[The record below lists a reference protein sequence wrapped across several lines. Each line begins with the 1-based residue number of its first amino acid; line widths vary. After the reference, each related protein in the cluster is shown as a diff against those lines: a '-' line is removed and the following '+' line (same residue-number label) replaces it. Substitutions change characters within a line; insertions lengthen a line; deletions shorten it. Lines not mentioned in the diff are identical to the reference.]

1 MTPVFDLTG
10 KLAATERLNCPV
22 RIKGEPGFRIERIRN
37 SLLEIERGIASID
50 HDMAELDRA
59 YRIKQT
65 QLTLARAMADEARSA
80 TAAKLSAAIKRERDE
95 LESV

>member
-1 MTPVFDLTG
+1 MTPVMDLTG
-10 KLAATERLNCPV
+10 KLLKSETVLCPV
-22 RIKGEPGFRIERIRN
+22 RIKGEAGFRIERIRN
-37 SLLEIERGIASID
+37 SLIEIERGIASID

-80 TAAKLSAAIKRERDE
+80 AAAKLKAATND